1 MIAIL
6 PLDRIGKV
14 SDGSAVHATITSKR
28 QVTFPAAVLEAIGVG
43 PGDRIEIVP
52 SAEGYLLRPKRVDH
66 GKLAPL
72 RKALKPNTPPF
83 DLSVF
88 RHHPHENA
96 LRD

>member
-1 MIAIL
+1 VVDH
-6 PLDRIGKV
+6 P
-14 SDGSAVHATITSKR
+14 AVHATITSKR

-52 SAEGYLLRPKRVDH
+52 SAEGYLLRAARVDH

-72 RKALKPNTPPF
+72 RHSIKPNTPPF
-83 DLSVF
+83 DLAAF
-88 RHHPHENA
+88 RRHPHEAA